1 MRFYFVDKITEFK
14 KGSSIAGIKNV
25 SMTEPF
31 FTFHFQRYPVMPGVL
46 IIESLAQLAGLMIEM
61 SFEPGC
67 YKKAILSIV
76 DKTKI
81 KFMARPGDRIDMKA
95 SLESLSE
102 KGAVCE
108 TSAAVDGRLLTETR
122 LTFALMDARGVYDK
136 YLEDERLAL
145 IDTLMRDFNS
155 RGEKRE

>member
-1 MRFYFVDKITEFK
+1 MRFYFVDKVTEFK
-14 KGSSIAGIKNV
+14 KGSSISGIKNI

-61 SFEPGC
+61 SFEKGC
-67 YKKAILSIV
+67 YKKAILSII

-81 KFMARPGDRIDMKA
+81 KFMARPGDQIIMNAVLDDISDNGALCSVSALIDK
-95 SLESLSE
+95 
-102 KGAVCE
+102 K
-108 TSAAVDGRLLTETR
+108 LLCQTR
-122 LTFALMDARGVYDK
+122 LTFALMDAGGLYDK

-145 IDTLMRDFNS
+145 INTLMRDFNDGS
-155 RGEKRE
+155 GAQ

>member
-1 MRFYFVDKITEFK
+1 MRFYFVDKVTGFK
-14 KGSSIAGIKNV
+14 KGSSISGIKNV

-61 SFEPGC
+61 SFEEGR

-81 KFMARPGDRIDMKA
+81 KFMARPGDQILMNA
-95 SLESLSE
+95 GLESISE
-102 KGAVCE
+102 AGAVC
-108 TSAAVDGRLLTETR
+108 SASASVDGKLLTETR
-122 LTFALMDARGVYDK
+122 LTFALMDAGGVYDK
-136 YLEDERLAL
+136 FLEDERLAL
-145 IDTLMRDFNS
+145 INTLMRDFSRKDQNS
-155 RGEKRE
+155 

>member
-14 KGSSIAGIKNV
+14 KGSSISGIKNI

-61 SFEPGC
+61 SFEKGC
-67 YKKAILSIV
+67 YKKAILSII

-81 KFMARPGDRIDMKA
+81 KFMARPGDQIIMNA
-95 SLESLSE
+95 VLENISE
-102 KGAVCE
+102 SGAVCGV
-108 TSAAVDGRLLTETR
+108 SAFIDQKLLCETR
-122 LTFALMDARGVYDK
+122 LTFALMDAGGLYDK
-136 YLEDERLAL
+136 YLEDERQAL
-145 IDTLMRDFNS
+145 VNTLMRDFNGGG
-155 RGEKRE
+155 GEL